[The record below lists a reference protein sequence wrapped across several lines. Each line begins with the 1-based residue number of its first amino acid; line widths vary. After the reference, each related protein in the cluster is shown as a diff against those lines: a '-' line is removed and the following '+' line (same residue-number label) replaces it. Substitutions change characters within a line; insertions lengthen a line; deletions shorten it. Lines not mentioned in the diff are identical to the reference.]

1 IQEGRSLF
9 CGDYELFRLKSF
21 TKYISLQVRRSIKK
35 IGIFDYTH
43 FVRIFTENTVR
54 TRTENRRLERIT
66 GTLAIPVP
74 QKQKNRK
81 LSFGAALTFR
91 YLCRK

>member
-1 IQEGRSLF
+1 SNTANHQRRTERRCF
-9 CGDYELFRLKSF
+9 LKSF

>member
-1 IQEGRSLF
+1 M
-9 CGDYELFRLKSF
+9 
-21 TKYISLQVRRSIKK
+21 TIKK

>member
-1 IQEGRSLF
+1 MIPALLS
-9 CGDYELFRLKSF
+9 
-21 TKYISLQVRRSIKK
+21 K
-35 IGIFDYTH
+35 IGIFDCTY
-43 FVRIFTENTVR
+43 FVRIFAGNTVR
-54 TRTENRRLERIT
+54 TNAENRRLERIT